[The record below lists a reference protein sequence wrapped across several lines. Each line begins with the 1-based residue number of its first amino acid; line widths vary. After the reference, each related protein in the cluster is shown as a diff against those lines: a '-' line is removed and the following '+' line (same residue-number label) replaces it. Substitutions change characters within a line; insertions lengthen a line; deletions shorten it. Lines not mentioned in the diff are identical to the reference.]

1 MAMSLVHPRLQ
12 LRRLVLQHDV
22 KFYFIDKQTPIS
34 GFVCFS
40 KAVFETTVTRVL
52 LPIPALVLPPF
63 IIQFLER

>member
-22 KFYFIDKQTPIS
+22 KFYYKQTPIP
-34 GFVCFS
+34 GFVCFP